1 MLFSAVLI
9 FAITWWFGLYL
20 LSRYEQTR
28 HSDVVQNPNKI
39 RLKYVAYGMMAYAWA
54 VIGTVLADKAPT
66 VVSQLWIQN
75 LSRSFL
81 FLPAL
86 FWLGAV
92 LSLWPDS
99 WVLKEKL
106 ELFFKYAFPIVTIL
120 IFILT
125 NISPLIFNDNQP
137 GQLYWV
143 LIGGIS
149 ILLLLNLFFA
159 ITASYQARG
168 NYRQPVG
175 WAAASTLFFA
185 LSIGLILFPLG
196 WLPTVWIILGMGGDF
211 IVLGLVI
218 AFLDAFDE
226 GETLRFDMF
235 HSLILSGGAA
245 LLFGGQV
252 VFVMVNSGNS
262 SFNMWL
268 LLVSTIATAMA
279 IITFADQIQLL
290 FDKIIFV
297 HFPKV
302 QQTRSSL
309 RSAVD
314 DVARLPANTPLLQ
327 IEEEEFGRLTRRA
340 LSHMGNLPRL
350 ANSPLIDLPLIDS
363 DLTTLEKASQ
373 LKLILTESITR
384 LKPPTANG
392 TSFASTEEWRFYNA
406 LYFPYVVGL
415 KPYSRRTIHDDLDRS
430 AEEALEWFQ
439 QQVPERTLYNW
450 QKAAAELIAQD
461 LRELINQ
468 QLH

>member
-1 MLFSAVLI
+1 MLLSAVLI

-28 HSDVVQNPNKI
+28 HNDVVPNPNKI
-39 RLKYVAYGMMAYAWA
+39 RLKYVAYGLMAYALA
-54 VIGTVLADKAPT
+54 VIGTLLAAQAPT
-66 VVSQLWIQN
+66 ASSQFWIQN

-92 LSLWPDS
+92 LALWPDS

-106 ELFFKYAFPIVTIL
+106 ELFFNYALPIAAIL

-125 NISPLIFNDNQP
+125 NTSPFIFDGNQP

-143 LIGGIS
+143 LVGGIS

-159 ITASYQARG
+159 ITASYQAQG
-168 NYRQPVG
+168 SYRQPIG

-196 WLPTVWIILGMGGDF
+196 WLPTIWVILGMGGDF
-211 IVLGLVI
+211 IILGLVI

-235 HSLILSGGAA
+235 HSLIISGGAA

-252 VFVMVNSGNS
+252 VFVMLNSGNS

-268 LLVSTIATAMA
+268 LLISTIATAVA
-279 IITFADQIQLL
+279 VTTFADQIQVL
-290 FDKIIFV
+290 FDKIIFR
-297 HFPKV
+297 HFPNV

-314 DVARLPANTPLLQ
+314 EVARLPASDQLLQ
-327 IEEEEFGRLTRRA
+327 IEEEEFDRLTRRA

-373 LKLILTESITR
+373 LKLILTESIAR

-392 TSFASTEEWRFYNA
+392 TSFAPTEEWRFYNA
-406 LYFPYVVGL
+406 LYFPYVLGL
-415 KPYSRRTIHDDLDRS
+415 KPYSRRTVHDDLDHA
-430 AEEALEWFQ
+430 AEEALSWFQ

-450 QKAAAELIAQD
+450 QNAAAELIAQD

-468 QLH
+468 QR